1 MKRKRGEKDF
11 TYYWEEKE
19 EPDLMEADGLE
30 ISEARNGVTIE
41 VVLPG
46 FRKRD
51 IDVRIS
57 GGNSIS
63 IDASRKDGAYSFSQ
77 SFSVPIDLD
86 NSSVPASYSSGV
98 LSISISRKSR
108 GRKIKIN

>member
-1 MKRKRGEKDF
+1 MKRGKDEKDF
-11 TYYWEEKE
+11 TYYWEEQE

-30 ISEARNGVTIE
+30 INEVRNGVTIE
-41 VVLPG
+41 VMLPG

-77 SFSVPIDLD
+77 SFSVPLDLD
-86 NSSVPASYSSGV
+86 NASVTASYSSGI
-98 LSISISRKSR
+98 LSITISRKKR